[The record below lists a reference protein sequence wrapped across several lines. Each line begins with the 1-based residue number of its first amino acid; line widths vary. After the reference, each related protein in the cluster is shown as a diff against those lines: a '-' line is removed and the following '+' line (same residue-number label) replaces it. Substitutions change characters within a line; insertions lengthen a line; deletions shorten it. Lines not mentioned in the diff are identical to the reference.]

1 MRNYL
6 LFLWLFFRL
15 SFRYKYKIKM
25 FDRVGSFEY
34 KIVDRNYTLCNV
46 HVNLFKE
53 PENRLETL
61 LHELGHLVTVIMY
74 YRYNRPKYAKTKV
87 VSEIKMERDASR
99 YAIRVL
105 KLLKKDGCSSR
116 KFLLRCYETYVAGVD
131 CNKAE
136 ESYKGLRSFGV
147 KY

>member
-25 FDRVGSFEY
+25 FSRVGSFEY
-34 KIVDRNYTLCNV
+34 KIIERKYVICNV
-46 HVNLFKE
+46 YVNLFKE

-61 LHELGHLVTVIMY
+61 LHELGHLVTVVMY
-74 YRYNRPKYAKTKV
+74 YKYNRPKYNETKV
-87 VSEIKMERDASR
+87 VSETKMERDASR
-99 YAIRVL
+99 YAIRIL
-105 KLLKKDGCSSR
+105 KLLNKDKYSSR